1 MLTYSVRTI
10 GYKIVAL
17 NTSAVDAA
25 DRLVDHMKANGLGID
40 SYVVIVGGKV
50 LGNVQQWI
58 DGLE

>member
-1 MLTYSVRTI
+1 MTYSVRTRN
-10 GYKIVAL
+10 YVIVAL

-40 SYVVIVGGKV
+40 SYVVIVGGKR
-50 LGNVQQWI
+50 LSNVQQWI